1 MAIGDLFN
9 GAKNAL
15 DNVKNSIKNTASF
28 GSALIQGSNISS
40 GEWNVIMDRLS
51 KQGMSGDYKISYEK
65 TNDGNY
71 LSIYDNNRS
80 TAWMYDPKAQTLR
93 PVDSITNGSVVYTNK
108 GDNILGKEDITKIN
122 EARQNVETVKN
133 GVQGGSGGGGGSV
146 DAGGVAGGDIASMFS
161 GIPSSGGGSSSS
173 GTSATGEDNRSKSSD
188 ENLQGATT
196 NLTDYETYLG
206 ANSDVEYKR
215 LPEIIANY
223 ESALTNFVRLSN
235 GQKAK
240 INFLIFPKY
249 ITSEADLK
257 SKSYL
262 LRYKVDIPKF
272 TIESRVRKFGYTG
285 KMTMIDNN
293 NSLKFVFNNMMN
305 YYMAICITYLNDD
318 AENGAAKG
326 VIYEPYIVQL
336 EEAREVTNPNSPLKH
351 YEVTFRDTIS
361 AIAQDISWA
370 NIYYFNPTLQYP
382 LSFETLITGVI
393 NHLFNISDQL
403 TGDGKITLRRDIIY
417 SELSKPGSC
426 STNLASFCL
435 SEINPEGSILDALD
449 VILTY
454 ASCELPSVVET
465 LSEKSSLDL
474 SWFSEND
481 DSSILFPL
489 YISEEFAD
497 PVYVGKFMATDIKN
511 NATSEKNF
519 KSSEYKGTEFSS
531 IGDNSPIAKPVT
543 PGSSSG
549 SSGVGQ
555 VVMGEASA
563 TPPLTVGGTTDNTAS
578 AAQTPASNQTST
590 PAATPAQGSSP
601 TPQQPAQPTQPQQPA
616 QPQQPQQPAQPAQPA
631 PKPDSGTASSNNGT
645 KPTVSG
651 NGTET
656 KPAGTVEQGQTTA
669 TATATGGSTPVTLEK
684 PAKKERGVM
693 KLDDVYNIGST
704 LMKTMI
710 VDQNAVKD
718 YLYIPRQYAFKN
730 ILTPFQLAFNKEAP
744 IISESINP
752 ICEKSGTNVNFT
764 EDEKKYTCFFNR
776 MFSPIYAYTTF
787 PINLKLV
794 SDMWKNIMF
803 MGNMADESQ
812 TDVFYLEWILNYFA
826 DIFLNMNESNK
837 FPSPTPAFL
846 VKAATLF
853 KNVQSTD
860 VSKNIVGAPKTLS
873 AALQK
878 VSYVAKTAMGALS
891 TVSNLIQES
900 ISLFKKS
907 SGNNSSMTS
916 EIIKNEKDKELFN
929 YYFSNVKVLKSLYP
943 VAEECWYLGK
953 YLESFIHYNTS
964 YGIRVLGNMLRRPNE
979 ILKLNKPMKVKDPDK
994 VVKVS
999 KEDSSLMQNEEYI
1012 AIDTTTANSDS
1023 VLLYIMSIEHVFD
1036 GDTFTDNIF
1045 CNRFYDE
1052 CDAKI
1057 KTISTSK

>member
-1 MAIGDLFN
+1 MAVGNFFES
-9 GAKNAL
+9 AKNAFN
-15 DNVKNSIKNTASF
+15 NVKNAAQNTINF
-28 GSALIQGSNISS
+28 GSALLQGSNISS
-40 GEWNVIMDRLS
+40 GEWDIIMGKLSQQGQSGNYNVSFDNDKNFLS
-51 KQGMSGDYKISYEK
+51 IIDK
-65 TNDGNY
+65 TNGTEWKYDTHYQTLTYVDRVSHEGETYVNESQSILTEEDIQKIKEIRTNVEEGKTVTQQTAKDG
-71 LSIYDNNRS
+71 S
-80 TAWMYDPKAQTLR
+80 TA
-93 PVDSITNGSVVYTNK
+93 G
-108 GDNILGKEDITKIN
+108 
-122 EARQNVETVKN
+122 
-133 GVQGGSGGGGGSV
+133 
-146 DAGGVAGGDIASMFS
+146 AGAVGGDIASMFS
-161 GIPSSGGGSSSS
+161 GIPSSTGTSSG
-173 GTSATGEDNRSKSSD
+173 GTSATGDDNRSKSSD
-188 ENLQGATT
+188 ENLQGVTT

-206 ANSDVEYKR
+206 ANGDVEYKR
-215 LPEIIANY
+215 LSEIIANY
-223 ESALTNFVRLSN
+223 ESSLTNFVHLAN
-235 GQKAK
+235 GQKVK
-240 INFLIFPKY
+240 INFIIFPKY
-249 ITSEADLK
+249 ITSEAELK
-257 SKSYL
+257 AKSYF

-272 TIESRVRKFGYTG
+272 SIESRIRKFGYTG

-318 AENGAAKG
+318 AENSGFKG
-326 VIYEPYIVQL
+326 IIYEPYIVQL
-336 EEAREVTNPNSPLKH
+336 EEAKEITDPGSSLKQFD
-351 YEVTFRDTIS
+351 VTFRDAIS

-370 NIYYFNPTLQYP
+370 SIFYFNPTLQYP

-417 SELSKPGSC
+417 SELSKPGTC

-435 SEINPEGSILDALD
+435 SEIDPEGSILDALN

-454 ASCELPSVVET
+454 ASCELPSITES
-465 LSEKSSLDL
+465 LSKKSSLDL

-481 DSSILFPL
+481 NSNILFPL

-519 KSSEYKGTEFSS
+519 KSSEFKGTEFSS

-549 SSGVGQ
+549 ASGVGQ
-555 VVMGEASA
+555 VVTGE
-563 TPPLTVGGTTDNTAS
+563 PPAAVGGTTESVTGTA
-578 AAQTPASNQTST
+578 TPPATT
-590 PAATPAQGSSP
+590 PQPTTETPTQGTTPAQQQTPPATTGDTTNSSS
-601 TPQQPAQPTQPQQPA
+601 T
-616 QPQQPQQPAQPAQPA
+616 
-631 PKPDSGTASSNNGT
+631 SNSGT

-651 NGTET
+651 SGVET
-656 KPAGTVEQGQTTA
+656 KPAGTVAQGQTTSTG
-669 TATATGGSTPVTLEK
+669 TAADGSTPVTLEQ
-684 PAKKERGVM
+684 PAKKEKKV
-693 KLDDVYNIGST
+693 LQLESVYNVGSA
-704 LMKTMI
+704 LMKSMI
-710 VDQNAVKD
+710 VDQDAVKD

-730 ILTPFQLAFNKEAP
+730 ILTPFQLAFNKEKP

-752 ICEKSGTNVNFT
+752 ICEKSGSNIDFT
-764 EDEKKYTCFFNR
+764 EDEKRYTCFFNR
-776 MFSPIYAYTTF
+776 MFSPLYAYTTF

-812 TDVFYLEWILNYFA
+812 TDVFYLEWLLNYFA

-846 VKAATLF
+846 VKAATMF
-853 KNVQSTD
+853 KNVQPTD
-860 VSKNIVGAPKTLS
+860 ISKNIVGTPKTLS
-873 AALQK
+873 DALQK
-878 VSYVAKTAMGALS
+878 AGYLAKATLGVIS
-891 TVSNLIQES
+891 TVSNFVKDS
-900 ISLFKKS
+900 INLFKKA

-964 YGIRVLGNMLRRPNE
+964 YGIKVLGNMLRRPNE
-979 ILKLNKPMKVKDPDK
+979 IFKLNKPMKVKDSDK
-994 VVKVS
+994 AVQVD
-999 KEDSSLMQNEEYI
+999 KENSSLMQNEEYI
-1012 AIDTTTANSDS
+1012 AIDTTSTNADS
-1023 VLLYIMSIEHVFD
+1023 ILLYIMSIEHIFD
-1036 GDTFTDNIF
+1036 GDTFTDSIF

-1052 CDAKI
+1052 CDIKI
-1057 KTISTSK
+1057 NTISNSK